1 MFELLPLLKGWQY
14 RTKTIINP
22 ETYTSKVISIL
33 DEQDKS
39 GWFIS
44 AEVISDDKH
53 LHMNMWIDGVLVAT
67 NSPMGFYYGGSRLM
81 EGIPNTFL
89 YGQRVPGTSTQLY
102 GMSMYVTK
110 GYPYNNRIK
119 VDLETTKD
127 KLYVYSYQAY
137 YIEITDPELF
147 KQGLR
152 EIYCCQP
159 TLSTPISVSQPQV
172 TIQPKR

>member
-1 MFELLPLLKGWQY
+1 
-14 RTKTIINP
+14 
-22 ETYTSKVISIL
+22 
-33 DEQDKS
+33 
-39 GWFIS
+39 
-44 AEVISDDKH
+44 
-53 LHMNMWIDGVLVAT
+53 
-67 NSPMGFYYGGSRLM
+67 MGFYYGGSRLM

-159 TLSTPISVSQPQV
+159 TFTPISVSQPQV

>member
-22 ETYTSKVISIL
+22 ETYTSKVINIL

-39 GWFIS
+39 GWMIS

-53 LHMNMWIDGVLVAT
+53 LKLSMWIDGVLVAT
-67 NSPMGFYYGGSRLM
+67 NTPQGFYYGGSRLL

-89 YGQRVPGTSTQLY
+89 YGQRIPGTNMPLY
-102 GMSMYVTK
+102 GMSLYTIS
-110 GYPYNNRIK
+110 GYPYNNHIK

-127 KLYVYSYQAY
+127 TLFIESYQAY

-159 TLSTPISVSQPQV
+159 TFTPISVSQPQV

>member
-14 RTKTIINP
+14 KVKTIINP
-22 ETYTSKVISIL
+22 ETYTSKVITIL

-39 GWFIS
+39 GWMIS

-53 LHMNMWIDGVLVAT
+53 LKISMWIDGVLVAT
-67 NSPMGFYYGGSRLM
+67 NTPQGFYYGGSRLL

-89 YGQRVPGTSTQLY
+89 YGQMIPGTNTKLY
-102 GMSMYVTK
+102 GMSMFTSN

-127 KLYVYSYQAY
+127 VLFIESYQAF

-152 EIYCCQP
+152 EIYHYQQP
-159 TLSTPISVSQPQV
+159 EVIIKPEG
-172 TIQPKR
+172 